1 MYNHPASSVIAT
13 MAVAMTN
20 IRFVSMWRTVSPRLV
35 FNHRC
40 TGPVPRPRDQA
51 ASSTATGTLL

>member
-40 TGPVPRPRDQA
+40 TGPVPRPRD
-51 ASSTATGTLL
+51 